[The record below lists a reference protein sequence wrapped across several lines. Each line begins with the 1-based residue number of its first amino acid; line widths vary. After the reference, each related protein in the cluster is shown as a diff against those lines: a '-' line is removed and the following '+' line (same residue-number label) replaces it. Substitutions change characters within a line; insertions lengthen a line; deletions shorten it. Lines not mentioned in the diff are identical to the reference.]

1 MTSIT
6 FDTTNI
12 ATFTKPVLADSFST
26 TAVEL
31 LSVQAK
37 NPEFN
42 VDMIE
47 MFYKEL
53 VESFY
58 TQEEFTIVNDCK
70 FGVMTINNGN
80 SSPLLVITTED
91 NGSTV
96 SEYFEK
102 ARAAFESFAEE
113 LGNMEQHCV
122 YSKDGTVM
130 IIAILSNCENTGNVI
145 AF

>member
-1 MTSIT
+1 MSSI
-6 FDTTNI
+6 I
-12 ATFTKPVLADSFST
+12 FTKPVLTDSFST

-31 LSVQAK
+31 LSLQAK

-42 VDMIE
+42 VTMIA

-58 TQEEFTIVNDCK
+58 TQKEFKIIDDCK

-80 SSPLLVITTED
+80 SSPLLVITAED

-102 ARAAFESFAEE
+102 ARTAFDYFAEE

-130 IIAILSNCENTGNVI
+130 VIAILSDCENTGHVI